1 MSIQSI
7 VFTVLIMVLKVEH
20 PLVDDCGF
28 HDGNSA
34 SLRSVQ
40 LNFMFLM
47 THHFQV
53 MLCTM

>member
-20 PLVDDCGF
+20 PLVDDGGF

-34 SLRSVQ
+34 SLSD
-40 LNFMFLM
+40 
-47 THHFQV
+47 QV
-53 MLCTM
+53 MYTTQ